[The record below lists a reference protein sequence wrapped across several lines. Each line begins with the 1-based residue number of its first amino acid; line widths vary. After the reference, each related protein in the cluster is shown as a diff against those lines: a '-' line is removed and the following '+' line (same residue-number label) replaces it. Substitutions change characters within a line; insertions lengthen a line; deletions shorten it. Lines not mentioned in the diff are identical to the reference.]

1 MADDY
6 GYHIDHHGSLVR
18 PAALRAARA
27 AGLSGDALAAATDEA
42 VVTLAHELRRLT
54 LNAVSDGRHVVLAR
68 QATGLARSLAA
79 RGFEPVPADM
89 SELLKAGGGAKC
101 CTLELRH

>member
-18 PAALRAARA
+18 PASLLATRA
-27 AGLSGDALAAATDEA
+27 AGPSADVLAAATDEA

-54 LNAVSDGRHVVLAR
+54 LNALSDGQFRRAYLESVVHGQVAGFASPTGPTPLAD
-68 QATGLARSLAA
+68 LAGIDAA
-79 RGFEPVPADM
+79 RVRG
-89 SELLKAGGGAKC
+89 
-101 CTLELRH
+101 